1 MKHFT
6 TKKQQQQ
13 KNQQQPQN
21 KAAPPPQ
28 SEIFGAGLKDQIKCN
43 TAYKTGTIYFIR
55 L

>member
-6 TKKQQQQ
+6 TKQQQQQ

-21 KAAPPPQ
+21 KAATPPP

>member
-21 KAAPPPQ
+21 KAAPPQ

>member
-21 KAAPPPQ
+21 KAAPP

>member
-6 TKKQQQQ
+6 TKKQQQQQ

-21 KAAPPPQ
+21 KATPPP
-28 SEIFGAGLKDQIKCN
+28 SEIFGAGLKDQIKYN

>member
-6 TKKQQQQ
+6 TKKQQQ

-21 KAAPPPQ
+21 KAPPP

>member
-13 KNQQQPQN
+13 NQQQPQN
-21 KAAPPPQ
+21 KAATPPPP

>member
-21 KAAPPPQ
+21 KAATPP

-43 TAYKTGTIYFIR
+43 TAYKTGTVYFIR

>member
-21 KAAPPPQ
+21 KAAPPPP

>member
-21 KAAPPPQ
+21 KAATPPP

>member
-21 KAAPPPQ
+21 KAATPPP

-43 TAYKTGTIYFIR
+43 TAYKAGTIYFIR

>member
-13 KNQQQPQN
+13 NQQQPQN
-21 KAAPPPQ
+21 KAATPPP

>member
-21 KAAPPPQ
+21 KAATPPP

-43 TAYKTGTIYFIR
+43 TAYKTGTVYFIR